1 MLRVP
6 SLNGGGPESRRDS
19 NQLGSASMTNIQ
31 IQPYVGQRAPLLPLF
46 RLADESDVHIRTY
59 WELGD
64 ILVALECGR
73 VAGMIQI
80 FNEGAVAEIV
90 SLAVDL
96 GSQRRGIGTALI
108 ETAKTRCRRE
118 GVRRLIVGTGAWE
131 EDNIAFYER
140 RGFRVFNVARNFF
153 TSEKGYDREQRDQVQ
168 LQQGL

>member
-1 MLRVP
+1 
-6 SLNGGGPESRRDS
+6 
-19 NQLGSASMTNIQ
+19 MTNIQ
-31 IQPYVGQRAPLLPLF
+31 IRPYNGPRLALLPLF

-64 ILVALECGR
+64 VLVALDGGR
-73 VAGMIQI
+73 VIGMVQI

-90 SLAVDL
+90 SLAVEL
-96 GSQRRGIGTALI
+96 GSQRRAVGAALI
-108 ETAKTRCRRE
+108 EAAKTRCRRE

-153 TSEKGYDREQRDQVQ
+153 TSEKGYDREHRDQVQ
-168 LQQGL
+168 LQQDL